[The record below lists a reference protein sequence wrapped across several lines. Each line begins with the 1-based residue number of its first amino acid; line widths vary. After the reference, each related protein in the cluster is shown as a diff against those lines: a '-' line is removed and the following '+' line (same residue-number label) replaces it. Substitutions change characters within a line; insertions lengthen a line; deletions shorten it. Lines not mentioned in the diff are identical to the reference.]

1 MSQLYHSLGT
11 TLAKLLQFSHLQD
24 GNDNGTSQ
32 DCCCEVSPVKARQM
46 LRTVFVSHHQ
56 QAEIGHDGSVYT
68 LEMGR
73 CYESE
78 VLPTRA
84 IGKHLPV
91 ATVIFFF

>member
-1 MSQLYHSLGT
+1 
-11 TLAKLLQFSHLQD
+11 
-24 GNDNGTSQ
+24 
-32 DCCCEVSPVKARQM
+32 M